1 MARYLDEPPIE
12 GGRMTA
18 LLWSASAVVAI
29 LVAADYLRDRARQR
43 REDRTWAEIVQ
54 KEGP

>member
-1 MARYLDEPPIE
+1 
-12 GGRMTA
+12 MTA
-18 LLWSASAVVAI
+18 LLWSASAVVAF